1 MSFRVRNLIPYL
13 LILPALL
20 VLFFLFIYPIIWN
33 VYLSL
38 HDVTIATI
46 LREWNFVGFKN
57 YIKLFSQPYFIKSLV
72 VSLYFVVGS
81 ILGQFLIG
89 FGLALLL
96 NRKIPGTGAFRVIIT
111 IPWILSEL
119 VVSYTW
125 VWAYG
130 KYGLFNN
137 ILTSMGLS
145 KINWLGNPDIAIWS
159 IVITNI
165 WFGVPFT
172 MLMLGSALKTLD
184 PQLYEAATVDGAG
197 AWDCFRH
204 ITFPLLKPFI
214 AINMILI
221 TMWTVNLF
229 ALPLAMTKGGPL
241 YSTTTT
247 SLYMYRRAFE
257 LGDIS
262 VGSAVGVL
270 LFLFNIMAAYV
281 YLRTLRTEA

>member
-1 MSFRVRNLIPYL
+1 MIPYF

-33 VYLSL
+33 IYLSL

-46 LREWNFVGFKN
+46 LKEWNFAGFKN
-57 YIKLFSQPYFIKSLV
+57 YIKLFHEHYFLKSLV
-72 VSLYFVVGS
+72 VSLKFVVGS
-81 ILGQFLIG
+81 LLGQFLVG
-89 FGLALLL
+89 LGLALLL
-96 NRKIPGTGAFRVIIT
+96 KRKVPGTGAFRVILV

-130 KYGLFNN
+130 DYGLFNN
-137 ILTSMGLS
+137 ILRSIGLS
-145 KINWLGNPDIAIWS
+145 GINWLGNLDIAIWS

-165 WFGVPFT
+165 WYGFPFT
-172 MLMLGSALKTLD
+172 MLTLGSALETID

-197 AWDCFRH
+197 VWDCFRH

-214 AINMILI
+214 AINLILI

-241 YSTTTT
+241 SSTTTT
-247 SLYMYRRAFE
+247 SLFMYRRAFDF
-257 LGDIS
+257 GDVSI
-262 VGSAVGVL
+262 GSAVGVL
-270 LFLFNIMAAYV
+270 LFLFNIVAAYV
-281 YLRTLRTEA
+281 YVRTLGTEEA